1 MRDYF
6 RTIKDAFS
14 WQKKLSLKQL
24 ALFALKSVLAYIF
37 LIGLYLVGFS
47 AVIAVYT
54 PLRDSLTVDDIYE
67 MTANVLPALKVILS
81 IPVILHI
88 IKTMVRGITAGIR

>member
-37 LIGLYLVGFS
+37 LIGLYLAGFS